1 VPATV
6 TVNGARN
13 RAAVFVRCSP
23 GATSGTP
30 MPRNIV
36 RSSVRRGWRNV
47 RVTATF
53 MNDRTRPVTVYG
65 SGRKTLP
72 PRLQLPC
79 SGTGRV
85 RVRVE
90 QIVRRRVI
98 RRTAMAAG
106 LPVLLPATR
115 TSVRLLHSTLI
126 PVTFVQ
132 TAS

>member
-1 VPATV
+1 
-6 TVNGARN
+6 
-13 RAAVFVRCSP
+13 
-23 GATSGTP
+23 
-30 MPRNIV
+30 
-36 RSSVRRGWRNV
+36 
-47 RVTATF
+47 
-53 MNDRTRPVTVYG
+53 
-65 SGRKTLP
+65 
-72 PRLQLPC
+72 
-79 SGTGRV
+79 V

-115 TSVRLLHSTLI
+115 TSVRLLHTTLI